1 MKAKPRRFVVCS
13 DNHGDMADATATEA
27 LFAFIE
33 DYKPEIRIHAG
44 DNWDFRNLRKG
55 ASDDEK
61 AASLEDDWDCGARFL
76 ERFFKGGTTKVF
88 LRGNHD
94 ERLWEF
100 RESATGLLR
109 DYAADGIKRV
119 EALTRRLR
127 VTMLPY
133 DAADG
138 VYDLGKLT
146 IVHGYHCG
154 VSAAKEH
161 ANSYHSDV
169 LFGHVHAFDSV
180 SVKGRNGP
188 ITAQSMGCL
197 CKTNMSYI
205 NRKTAKMRWSN
216 GWMAGVVYPSGDYS
230 MFPVKRHG
238 NSFLAPTGF
247 SDYGT

>member
-1 MKAKPRRFVVCS
+1 MKSKPRRFVVAS

-76 ERFFKGGTTKVF
+76 ERFLKGGTTKVF

-94 ERLWEF
+94 ERLWDF

-119 EALTRRLR
+119 EGMIKRLGA
-127 VTMLPY
+127 TMLPY
-133 DAADG
+133 DAELG
-138 VYDLGKLT
+138 IYELGKLT
-146 IVHGYHCG
+146 VIHGYHCG
-154 VSAAKEH
+154 VGAARAH
-161 ANSYHSDV
+161 ANIYGNTI
-169 LFGHVHAFDSV
+169 FGHVHTIESAPVASREPAEAR
-180 SVKGRNGP
+180 S
-188 ITAQSMGCL
+188 IGCL
-197 CKTNMSYI
+197 CRRDMGYI
-205 NRKTAKMRWSN
+205 NRKTAKLRWAQ
-216 GWMAGVVYPSGDYS
+216 GWAYGVLFDAGTYQLFQTRNIGRRLYAATEIKSY
-230 MFPVKRHG
+230 
-238 NSFLAPTGF
+238 
-247 SDYGT
+247 

>member
-1 MKAKPRRFVVCS
+1 
-13 DNHGDMADATATEA
+13 MADATATEA

-94 ERLWEF
+94 ERLYDF

-119 EALTRRLR
+119 EGMIKRLGA
-127 VTMLPY
+127 TMLPY
-133 DAADG
+133 DAELG
-138 VYDLGKLT
+138 IYELGKLT
-146 IVHGYHCG
+146 VIHGYHCG
-154 VSAAKEH
+154 VGAARAH
-161 ANSYHSDV
+161 ANIYGNTI
-169 LFGHVHAFDSV
+169 FGHVHTIESAPVASREPAEAR
-180 SVKGRNGP
+180 S
-188 ITAQSMGCL
+188 IGCL
-197 CKTNMSYI
+197 CRRDMGYI
-205 NRKTAKMRWSN
+205 NRKTAKLRWAQ
-216 GWMAGVVYPSGDYS
+216 GWAYGVLFD
-230 MFPVKRHG
+230 
-238 NSFLAPTGF
+238 
-247 SDYGT
+247 DGTYQLFQTRNIGGRFYAATEIKSY